1 MSWYV
6 RKTTKPLTLD
16 HTIYYS
22 FETKNEATNQTKK
35 KLTQEKSQTSPEK
48 QEKQKQRKKR
58 KETPTTDDVKPAKKK
73 KTVAVTEASFI

>member
-35 KLTQEKSQTSPEK
+35 KLTQEKSQSSPEK
-48 QEKQKQRKKR
+48 QEKQKPKKR
-58 KETPTTDDVKPAKKK
+58 KETPTTDNVKPAKKK
-73 KTVAVTEASFI
+73 KTVAITEASFI

>member
-35 KLTQEKSQTSPEK
+35 KLTQEKSQSSPEK
-48 QEKQKQRKKR
+48 QEKQKPKKR
-58 KETPTTDDVKPAKKK
+58 KETPTADNVKPAKKK
-73 KTVAVTEASFI
+73 NCCNN

>member
-35 KLTQEKSQTSPEK
+35 KLTQEKSQSSPEK
-48 QEKQKQRKKR
+48 QEKQKPKKR
-58 KETPTTDDVKPAKKK
+58 KETPTADNVKPAKKK
-73 KTVAVTEASFI
+73 KTVAITEASFI